1 MMVYTTDHIDY
12 WYFMFCLKLFHAHDH
27 QARVAKLV
35 TFAANWVAN
44 TYIFLLAMV
53 YKMAAA
59 WSAVFAIFLV
69 TVAVSTYLHVVC
81 HYFICLMS
89 LFQGHVACFNFTVNP
104 LSPNIHMQI
113 LQTDLYTFPY
123 RMSKENLINDQ
134 SIFPFG
140 DHFTYCHNLI
150 SLHVWILLE
159 ENWFWSLL
167 GLKGLRKALSTF
179 WKTWSCWFSLFCVS
193 C

>member
-35 TFAANWVAN
+35 TFAASWVAN

-53 YKMAAA
+53 YKMTAA

-123 RMSKENLINDQ
+123 RMSKENLIK
-134 SIFPFG
+134 
-140 DHFTYCHNLI
+140 DHL
-150 SLHVWILLE
+150 
-159 ENWFWSLL
+159 
-167 GLKGLRKALSTF
+167 A
-179 WKTWSCWFSLFCVS
+179 FSLWWSFYLFS
-193 C
+193 

>member
-12 WYFMFCLKLFHAHDH
+12 WYFMFCLKLFHAHDRRT
-27 QARVAKLV
+27 RVAKLV
-35 TFAANWVAN
+35 TFAASWVAN
-44 TYIFLLAMV
+44 TYIFLLAMM

-89 LFQGHVACFNFTVNP
+89 LFQGHVGCFNFTVNP

-123 RMSKENLINDQ
+123 RMSKENLIKDQ
-134 SIFPFG
+134 SIFPLVIILFI
-140 DHFTYCHNLI
+140 LI
-150 SLHVWILLE
+150 
-159 ENWFWSLL
+159 
-167 GLKGLRKALSTF
+167 T
-179 WKTWSCWFSLFCVS
+179 
-193 C
+193 